1 METEKEK
8 KVNGRPPLTP
18 EGGKK
23 VNYYLNR
30 RHIEEIKKRG
40 GSKWITKKIKEE
52 LGEKQEFDNDN
63 EKDTD

>member
-1 METEKEK
+1 MKTEKEK

-52 LGEKQEFDNDN
+52 LGEK
-63 EKDTD
+63 